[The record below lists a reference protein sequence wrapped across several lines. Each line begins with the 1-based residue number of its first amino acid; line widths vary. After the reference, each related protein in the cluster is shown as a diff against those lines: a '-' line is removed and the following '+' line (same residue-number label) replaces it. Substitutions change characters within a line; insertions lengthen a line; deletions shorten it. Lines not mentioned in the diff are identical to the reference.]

1 MAAIVPSGH
10 IGKLD
15 FYEAH
20 LAPWATNAAALSFSI
35 EQINDMTTLT
45 QAARAAYTAKEQ
57 AADAAKAATETFYE
71 AVGAMHGLGSGLI
84 GQVKNKAKLDA
95 DPSLYQLAQIPLPSD
110 PTPAGD
116 PVAPTNVRAGLVNG
130 GAIDLTWDGTV
141 ARRQF
146 FSVWRS
152 LGSGQSATYE
162 QIGAVAGK
170 SFTDDTIPRGA
181 EQAQYYVRA
190 QRDTKISAPS
200 AQLLVTFGVAQGGA
214 VSVRVGG
221 PKGTLLGDFTPQG
234 QDQAG
239 GAEAKAAKGGAQRA
253 S

>member
-1 MAAIVPSGH
+1 MASIVPSSN

-20 LAPWATNAAALSFSI
+20 LAPWATNAAALSFSVD
-35 EQINDMTTLT
+35 QINDMTSLT

-71 AVGAMHGLGSGLI
+71 AVADMHNLGAGLI

-116 PVAPTNVRAGLVNG
+116 PVAPTNLRAGLVNG
-130 GAIDLTWDGTV
+130 GAINLTWDGTV
-141 ARRQF
+141 AKRQF

-170 SFTDDTIPRGA
+170 SFTDDTIPRGS

-200 AQLLVTFGVAQGGA
+200 AQLLVTFGVAQGGS

-221 PKGTLLGDFTPQG
+221 PQGTLLGDFTPGGQG
-234 QDQAG
+234 PAG
-239 GAEAKAAKGGAQRA
+239 ATDTKTAKGGSKRA